1 MDIQPVGE
9 RVNIGSRDVT
19 SSINVNTRTD
29 VEEQIADLEKYDL
42 DA

>member
-29 VEEQIADLEKYDL
+29 VEEQIADLEKHDL